1 QDLARHRSDDAGPER
16 LAEGL
21 AHSLCQSLSG
31 TIRALLADL
40 SGLGDH
46 DCHELVAEIDA
57 EARRSSKKLLAAEVV
72 PLRGVADERLLGR
85 VRQVGIAFGEEVQS
99 YVRRGPSER
108 QPRHWI
114 EWR

>member
-1 QDLARHRSDDAGPER
+1 M
-16 LAEGL
+16 AEGL
-21 AHSLCQSLSG
+21 AHSLGQSLSG

-72 PLRGVADERLLGR
+72 PLRGVAEATDRIWPDIDPMTLG
-85 VRQVGIAFGEEVQS
+85 QS
-99 YVRRGPSER
+99 V
-108 QPRHWI
+108 
-114 EWR
+114 WRKASRTRWAKA